1 MSTPDR
7 EYDVIVIG
15 GGPAGMAAAIS
26 ASREGAER
34 VLLIERND
42 TLGGILPQ
50 CIHNGFGAVTFGVDL
65 PGPEYAWRYE
75 EDVRKLPV
83 EIMLDT
89 IVMEITPDKSVYAMN
104 SADGYLHLHGSALVL
119 AMGCRERT
127 RAQIRI
133 PGTRASG
140 IFTAGTVQRLVNI
153 EGYMPGREVVILG
166 SGDIGMIMARRMA
179 IEGAHVIKVIELLP
193 HLTGLR
199 RNFVQCLQD
208 YNIPLELS
216 TTVSRIMGKD
226 RVVGIETVQVDE
238 SLQPIV
244 GTEQIIPCDTL
255 LLSVGLIPEN
265 ELSRKAGVELDPITN
280 GPVVDSGMATSV
292 PGIFAAGNVTAIY
305 DLADYVSK
313 AGDVAGQSAAAY
325 SRKQGLTKTVQSHE
339 PATVTLKPGKNVA
352 SIVPQKLHITPEGE
366 VTLGLRSRA
375 VIDQMV
381 KVSVM
386 NGEDTV
392 FSFREQY
399 VRPAEMILHT
409 LRPRDIMGL
418 EDVPPGTEL
427 EVSIA

>member
-1 MSTPDR
+1 MSTAER

-15 GGPAGMAAAIS
+15 GGPAGMAAAI
-26 ASREGAER
+26 AAYRTGAQR
-34 VLLIERND
+34 VVLIERND

-50 CIHNGFGAVTFGVDL
+50 CIHNGFGAVTLGIDL

-75 EDVRKLPV
+75 EELRKLPV

-89 IVMEITPDKSVYAMN
+89 IVMEVSDEKSVYAMN
-104 SADGYLHLHGSALVL
+104 SSAGYLHLHAPALVL

-127 RAQIRI
+127 RAQIKI

-153 EGYMPGREVVILG
+153 EGYMPGKEVVILG

-216 TTVSRIMGKD
+216 TTVSRILGKD
-226 RVVGIETVQVDE
+226 RVEGIETVQVDE
-238 SLQPIV
+238 SLQPIH
-244 GTEQIIPCDTL
+244 GTEQVIPCDTL

-265 ELSRKAGVELDPITN
+265 ELSRKAGVVLDHVTN
-280 GPVVDSGMATSV
+280 GPVVDSEMATSV
-292 PGIFAAGNVTAIY
+292 AGIFAAGNVTAIY

-313 AGDVAGQSAAAY
+313 AGEIASKSAAMYA
-325 SRKQGLTKTVQSHE
+325 REHTGAGLLTPE
-339 PATVTLKPGKNVA
+339 PATVTLKPGQNVA
-352 SIVPQKLHITPEGE
+352 SVVPQKLHIAPGGE

-375 VIDQMV
+375 VIDKMV

-386 NGEDTV
+386 NGDQTV

-409 LRPRDIMGL
+409 LRPRDITGL
-418 EDVPPGTEL
+418 KDVSPGTEL